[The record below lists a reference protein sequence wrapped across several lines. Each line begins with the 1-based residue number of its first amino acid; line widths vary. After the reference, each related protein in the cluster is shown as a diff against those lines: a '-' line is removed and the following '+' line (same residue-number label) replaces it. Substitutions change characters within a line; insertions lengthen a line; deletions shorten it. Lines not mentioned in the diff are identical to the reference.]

1 MLIRLAVCSFCAELW
16 SILYS
21 LLQSPNEAV
30 QSNALHAAMDLVQAE
45 GSSIAAAAPIPASTV
60 PETLGNGSSFATLL
74 RCILLCSAEK
84 STHGA
89 LRTELR
95 DTFLRPHTDLRLA
108 ALREVKNI
116 VHLPDNEFKEAVKLW
131 AGKTAAAASKSSS
144 SSNSALSP
152 IVDLMLSMDWQS
164 VPTKN
169 WIVLPEAD
177 PDSDEALFAMPAAS
191 NLSQAAFN
199 KQLSE
204 AWLGLLRGRLSL
216 EDYKSIL
223 VVIHSDIIPILTSP
237 LSLSDFLTD
246 SYNLGGIVSLLSL
259 NALFILI
266 SKYNLDY
273 PSFFS
278 KLYRTCR
285 PYVFHA
291 KYRARFFQLVA
302 LFLTSSYLPS
312 YLVCAF
318 AKRFARLSLTAPPSG
333 AIFCTAVIYN
343 LLRRHPVVRPLINRL
358 LKDAPASTKAQLLVV
373 AAAEEKITINP
384 ETGVAVVPET
394 APKVNGGIL
403 SSLSSLLRERTDAAA
418 SGTLASTMD
427 DLDDAP
433 AEGVL
438 RLTLPVYKAPPA
450 SHSLQKGNDPY
461 RDEEEDPE
469 NSRASESSLWEIKVS
484 SADAMHARVVRASG
498 SNSAHSLSP
507 FLLFVLSDSVRS
519 FLPDRVESGQG
530 VLLHS
535 RSQEGFGAQ
544 QVHRAE
550 LRDLV

>member
-1 MLIRLAVCSFCAELW
+1 MRVCLFVRFAELW
-16 SILYS
+16 SVLYA
-21 LLQSPNEAV
+21 LLQSSNEAV

-45 GSSIAAAAPIPASTV
+45 GSSIAAAAPVPAASV

-74 RCILLCSAEK
+74 RCILLSSADQA
-84 STHGA
+84 TQA

-108 ALREVKNI
+108 ALREVKAI
-116 VHLPDNEFKEAVKLW
+116 VHLPENEFKEAVKLW
-131 AGKTAAAASKSSS
+131 TGKNAASAKSGRSTTTSSS
-144 SSNSALSP
+144 STSPLSS
-152 IVDLMLSMDWQS
+152 IVDLMLNMDWQS
-164 VPTKN
+164 SPSKN
-169 WIVLPEAD
+169 WVVLPEAD

-199 KQLSE
+199 KLLSE
-204 AWLGLLRGRLSL
+204 AWLGLLRGRLSIA
-216 EDYKSIL
+216 DYKSIL
-223 VVIHSDIIPILTSP
+223 VVIHSDIIPFVVSP
-237 LSLSDFLTD
+237 LALADFLTD
-246 SYNLGGIVSLLSL
+246 SYNLGGVISLLSL

-273 PSFFS
+273 PSFFG
-278 KLYRTCR
+278 KLYKTCR

-373 AAAEEKITINP
+373 ATAEKITISE
-384 ETGVAVVPET
+384 ETGVAIVPQT
-394 APKVNGGIL
+394 APKINGGIL
-403 SSLSSLLRERTDAAA
+403 SSLSSLLRERTDAVA
-418 SGTLASTMD
+418 SGTLASHLD
-427 DLDDAP
+427 DLDDP
-433 AEGVL
+433 AEGGVL

-450 SHSLQKGNDPY
+450 SHSLAKGNDPY
-461 RDEEEDPE
+461 RDEEEEPE
-469 NSRASESSLWEIKVS
+469 NSRASESSLWEIKVRCKTHAHK
-484 SADAMHARVVRASG
+484 SASAAAEPGESKRIELDA
-498 SNSAHSLSP
+498 
-507 FLLFVLSDSVRS
+507 
-519 FLPDRVESGQG
+519 
-530 VLLHS
+530 HS
-535 RSQEGFGAQ
+535 RSF
-544 QVHRAE
+544 VCSV
-550 LRDLV
+550 LRLSATTTPQPCRISPKFSSRLTPRRRIWS